1 MSPMDSPWHALKL
14 AQARHVAR
22 VPFHVGAALAGSVA
36 REHLPAL
43 RSWPRWLTVTDRG
56 VRLEVAPAERDA
68 VLAQMNAALHQQG
81 LVRGWRNETFEIVD
95 LADHARLAHTE
106 RAAARFWGTLTL
118 GAHATGYVA
127 DGRGRPTHLWLARRA
142 DDKATDPGLWDNLVG
157 GGVPAGQ
164 TPLQALVR
172 EAHEEAGLSP
182 AQVAGVTPGRVIRLH
197 RDIPEGLQRE
207 HVHSHDLRLPPG
219 LVPRNMDGEV
229 AGFELLPVPEA
240 LARAAGPAMTV
251 DAALVTLDFALRH
264 GLIEPMPGTLDVIT
278 PG

>member
-1 MSPMDSPWHALKL
+1 MDKPWHALKR

-22 VPFHVGAALAGSVA
+22 VPFHVGAGLAGSVA
-36 REHLPAL
+36 VAHLQAL
-43 RSWPRWLTVTDRG
+43 RAWPGLFAVTAQG

-68 VLAQMNAALHQQG
+68 ALALVNAALHGQG
-81 LVRGWRNETFEIVD
+81 LVRGWRDEVFAIVD
-95 LADHARLAHTE
+95 LGSGAHLAHTE

-127 DGRGRPTHLWLARRA
+127 DATGRPTHLWLARRA
-142 DDKATDPGLWDNLVG
+142 DDKATDPGLWDNLIG

-182 AQVAGVTPGRVIRLH
+182 SQVAGVNPGRIVRLH

-207 HVHSHDLRLPPG
+207 HVYSHDLCLPPG
-219 LVPRNMDGEV
+219 LVPHNVDGEV
-229 AGFELLPVPEA
+229 AGFELLPVREA

-264 GLIEPMPGTLDVIT
+264 GLVAPMADTQDVIT
-278 PG
+278 AG